1 MDDENDNLKPFLPP
15 LPSRASRVPSLRTK
29 ISLHGTMVMHF
40 PADKDPTCRVFESN
54 LEKGTLYLLSAR
66 RDVHDIWDQPPAVKF
81 RDANGKMREHT
92 FDFRAELTSGEFVA
106 IAVKPWARVVKTD
119 FQTELAY
126 VQAMMPLAF
135 ANRVI
140 LVTERNLDK
149 IEVRNAAMF
158 HEFRQNEDE
167 DAEAE
172 ARIGAI
178 IEGMSA
184 PTLIKDLVAQS
195 GLGVR
200 GFRAVVMAIYR
211 GGLVANRRAEINY
224 SALVSVEG
232 AV

>member
-1 MDDENDNLKPFLPP
+1 
-15 LPSRASRVPSLRTK
+15 
-29 ISLHGTMVMHF
+29 MVMHL
-40 PADKDPTCRVFESN
+40 PADAHPRCRVFESN
-54 LEKGTLYLLSAR
+54 LEKGTLYLLGAR
-66 RDVHDIWDQPPAVKF
+66 RDVHDVWDQPPGVKF
-81 RDANGKMREHT
+81 LDAHGKMREHT
-92 FDFRAELTSGEFVA
+92 FDFRVELTSGECVA

-158 HEFRQNEDE
+158 HEFRQHE
-167 DAEAE
+167 DAEAA
-172 ARIGAI
+172 ARIGTI

-184 PTLIKDLVAQS
+184 PTLIKDLVAKS
-195 GLGVR
+195 GLGAR

-211 GGLVANRRAEINY
+211 GGLVAKRRAEINY
-224 SALVSVEG
+224 GALVSVEG
-232 AV
+232 NA

>member
-1 MDDENDNLKPFLPP
+1 MNDEKYNLKPYQPP
-15 LPSRASRVPSLRTK
+15 LPSRASRFPSLRTK
-29 ISLHGTMVMHF
+29 ISLHGSMVMHL
-40 PADKDPTCRVFESN
+40 PADVHPRCRVFESN
-54 LEKGTLYLLSAR
+54 LEKGTLYLLGAR
-66 RDVHDIWDQPPAVKF
+66 RDVHDVWDQPPAVKF
-81 RDANGKMREHT
+81 LDAHGKMREHT

-149 IEVRNAAMF
+149 TEVRNAAMF
-158 HEFRQNEDE
+158 HEFRQHEDV
-167 DAEAE
+167 EAE
-172 ARIGAI
+172 ARIGVI

-184 PTLIKDLVAQS
+184 PTLIKELVAQS
-195 GLGVR
+195 GLGAR

-211 GGLVANRRAEINY
+211 GGLTANRRAEIDY
-224 SALVSVEG
+224 AALVSVEG
-232 AV
+232 NV